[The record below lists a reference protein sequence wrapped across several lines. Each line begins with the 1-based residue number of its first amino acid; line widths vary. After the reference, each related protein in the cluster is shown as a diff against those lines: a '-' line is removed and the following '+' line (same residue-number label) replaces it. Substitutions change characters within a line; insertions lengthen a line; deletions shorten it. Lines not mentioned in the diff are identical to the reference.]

1 MPKAEIAEIK
11 LKGLS
16 QERRDALKA
25 RMDGIGQAAG
35 IQFKHGGLIGRSR
48 DGHRLLHVAVS
59 AYGCTRSKRVEGG
72 VVDALVEGIMKAFH
86 EEERDVADRS
96 VLRDIATAAGMKKEN
111 IDEAF
116 ASDEIGRIVDEQAEK
131 YRALIDGAGVPTYYI
146 NGQRV
151 DGSQDPGDWYELFVK
166 IKEGEDVPS
175 QQGIACS

>member
-16 QERRDALKA
+16 QERRDALKK
-25 RMDGIGQAAG
+25 RMNGIGAAAG
-35 IQFKHGGLIGRSR
+35 IQFKHGGMIGRSR
-48 DGHRLLHVAVS
+48 DGHRLVHVAAS
-59 AYGCTRSKRVEGG
+59 RTAEGEEEGG
-72 VVDALVEGIMKAFH
+72 EVVDALVEGIMRAFH
-86 EEERDVADRS
+86 EKERDVADRD
-96 VLRDIATAAGMKKEN
+96 VLREIAAAAGMKSED

-116 ASDEIGRIVDEQAEK
+116 ASEEVGKIVDAQAEK

-166 IKEGEDVPS
+166 IKEGEDVPV
-175 QQGIACS
+175 QQGTACS